1 MRISNSRGMSS
12 ETEKPDDLESYDF
25 SDSEPSEDGLPV
37 EDIELAYRQALE
49 ALDAAERQMGSVFV
63 EFAASD
69 TSSTIDEDRV
79 SDGLSIGAQL
89 AEDLQSTAER
99 SEASGQTVLVDGIRR
114 VSPTEVVE
122 AAIFVGGDVALTARR
137 LASLIG
143 QDVDNRVAVSLVDSL
158 NQTYSRENRPYE
170 IRLHEGG
177 YRLELREEFSDVST
191 RTFGLGPRDV
201 KLSPDVLE
209 ILAFVAWNQPV
220 DKETVESVDRPNAM
234 SLLRQL
240 LRLQLVE
247 LQRTGSRR
255 SDVSYVTSAKFLKL
269 FGLKSIADLPT
280 ADIFSF
286 K

>member
-1 MRISNSRGMSS
+1 MP
-12 ETEKPDDLESYDF
+12 EDDF
-25 SDSEPSEDGLPV
+25 AV

-63 EFAASD
+63 DFAEGNATNSG
-69 TSSTIDEDRV
+69 EEEQV
-79 SDGLSIGAQL
+79 AQGLSFGSQL
-89 AEDLQSTAER
+89 AEDLKSTAAEA
-99 SEASGQTVLVDGIRR
+99 EASSQAVLVDGVRR
-114 VSPTEVVE
+114 VSPREVIE
-122 AAIFVGGDVALTARR
+122 AAIFVGGSVALTARK

-143 QDVDNRVAVSLVDSL
+143 NDVDNRVAVSLVDSL
-158 NQTYSRENRPYE
+158 NQSYARENRPYE
-170 IRLHEGG
+170 IRLNEGG
-177 YRLELREEFSDVST
+177 YRLELREEFSDIST

-220 DKETVESVDRPNAM
+220 AKETLETVDRPNAM

-247 LQRTGSRR
+247 LQRTGGRR
-255 SDVSYVTSAKFLKL
+255 TDVSYVTTTKFLKL
-269 FGLKSIADLPT
+269 FGLKSIGDLPT
-280 ADIFSF
+280 ADVFSF

>member
-1 MRISNSRGMSS
+1 MMDGS
-12 ETEKPDDLESYDF
+12 EESDRLDELDVPNGDLPEEDF
-25 SDSEPSEDGLPV
+25 AV

-49 ALDAAERQMGSVFV
+49 ALDAAERQMGTVFV
-63 EFAASD
+63 DFAEAAPGPSSD
-69 TSSTIDEDRV
+69 DEQV
-79 SDGLSIGAQL
+79 AQGISIGAQL
-89 AEDLQSTAER
+89 AEDLKSTAAEA
-99 SEASGQTVLVDGIRR
+99 EASSQAVLVDGIRR
-114 VSPTEVVE
+114 VSPREVIE
-122 AAIFVGGDVALTARR
+122 AAVFVGGDVALTARK

-158 NQTYSRENRPYE
+158 NQSYSRENRPYE

-177 YRLELREEFSDVST
+177 YRLELREEFGDVST

-220 DKETVESVDRPNAM
+220 EKETVESVDRPNAM

-240 LRLQLVE
+240 LRLQLIE
-247 LQRTGSRR
+247 LQRTGNKRG
-255 SDVSYVTSAKFLKL
+255 DVSYVTSAKFLKL
-269 FGLKSIADLPT
+269 FGLKSIAELPT

>member
-1 MRISNSRGMSS
+1 MSV
-12 ETEKPDDLESYDF
+12 KDDDFDDLESLDAVEGESPEQDLAF
-25 SDSEPSEDGLPV
+25 

-63 EFAASD
+63 DFAEPVTAAPPD
-69 TSSTIDEDRV
+69 
-79 SDGLSIGAQL
+79 DGGVTNGISIGEQL
-89 AEDLQSTAER
+89 AEDLKSTAAAA
-99 SEASGQTVLVDGIRR
+99 EASSQTVLVDGIRR
-114 VSPTEVVE
+114 VTPREVIE
-122 AAIFVGGDVALTARR
+122 AAIFVGGDVALTARK

-143 QDVDNRVAVSLVDSL
+143 QDVDNRVAVSLVDAL
-158 NQTYSRENRPYE
+158 NQTYFRENRPYE

-177 YRLELREEFSDVST
+177 YRLELREEYSDVLS
-191 RTFGLGPRDV
+191 RTYGTGPRDV

-220 DKETVESVDRPNAM
+220 AKETVETIDRPNAM

-247 LQRTGSRR
+247 LQRTGDRR
-255 SDVSYVTSAKFLKL
+255 TDVSYVTTNKFLKL
-269 FGLKSIADLPT
+269 FGLKSIEELPT

>member
-1 MRISNSRGMSS
+1 MSS

>member
-1 MRISNSRGMSS
+1 MSDES
-12 ETEKPDDLESYDF
+12 ASFDDL
-25 SDSEPSEDGLPV
+25 DGLPLQDDDLSEDNFAI

-49 ALDAAERQMGSVFV
+49 ALDAAERQVGSVFV
-63 EFAASD
+63 DFAEGAQVGSN
-69 TSSTIDEDRV
+69 EDDQV
-79 SDGLSIGAQL
+79 AQGLSIGAQL
-89 AEDLQSTAER
+89 AEDLRSTAA
-99 SEASGQTVLVDGIRR
+99 EAAASSNTVLVDGVRR
-114 VSPTEVVE
+114 VSPREVVE
-122 AAIFVGGDVALTARR
+122 AAIFVGGNVALTARK

-143 QDVDNRVAVSLVDSL
+143 NDVDNRVAVSLVDSL
-158 NQTYSRENRPYE
+158 NQTYTRENRPYE

-177 YRLELREEFSDVST
+177 YRLELREEYSDIST

-220 DKETVESVDRPNAM
+220 AKETMETIDRANAM

-247 LQRTGSRR
+247 LQRTGGRR
-255 SDVSYVTSAKFLKL
+255 TDVSYVTTSKFLKL
-269 FGLKSIADLPT
+269 FGLKTIEDLPT
-280 ADIFSF
+280 ADIFSY

>member
-1 MRISNSRGMSS
+1 MSGM
-12 ETEKPDDLESYDF
+12 DDELDDFDGTDFGDAESP
-25 SDSEPSEDGLPV
+25 EPGLAV

-49 ALDAAERQMGSVFV
+49 ALDAAERQIGSVFV
-63 EFAASD
+63 DFAEPVTATPPD
-69 TSSTIDEDRV
+69 
-79 SDGLSIGAQL
+79 DGGVTNGISIGEQL
-89 AEDLQSTAER
+89 AEDLKSTAAAT
-99 SEASGQTVLVDGIRR
+99 EASSQTVLVDGIRR
-114 VSPTEVVE
+114 VTPREVIE
-122 AAIFVGGDVALTARR
+122 AAIFVGGDVALTARK

-158 NQTYSRENRPYE
+158 NQTYARENRPYE
-170 IRLHEGG
+170 IHLHEGG
-177 YRLELREEFSDVST
+177 YRLELREEYSDILS
-191 RTFGLGPRDV
+191 RTFGTGPRDV

-220 DKETVESVDRPNAM
+220 AKETIETVDRPNAM
-234 SLLRQL
+234 ALLRQL

-247 LQRTGSRR
+247 LQRTGDRR

-269 FGLKSIADLPT
+269 FGLRTIEDLPT

>member
-1 MRISNSRGMSS
+1 MTDG
-12 ETEKPDDLESYDF
+12 TEDADEPDELDLFDGES
-25 SDSEPSEDGLPV
+25 PEDDLPV

-63 EFAASD
+63 DFAETAAGPSSD
-69 TSSTIDEDRV
+69 EEQVAQGI
-79 SDGLSIGAQL
+79 SIGAQL
-89 AEDLQSTAER
+89 AEDLKATAA
-99 SEASGQTVLVDGIRR
+99 EADASSQTVLVDGIRR
-114 VSPTEVVE
+114 VSPREVIE
-122 AAIFVGGDVALTARR
+122 AAIFVGGNVALTARK

-158 NQTYSRENRPYE
+158 NQSYSRENRPYE
-170 IRLHEGG
+170 IRLNEGG
-177 YRLELREEFSDVST
+177 YRLELREEFGDVST

-220 DKETVESVDRPNAM
+220 EKETVETIDRPNAAALM
-234 SLLRQL
+234 RQL

-269 FGLKSIADLPT
+269 FGLKSISELPT
-280 ADIFSF
+280 ADILSF

>member
-1 MRISNSRGMSS
+1 MMDGS
-12 ETEKPDDLESYDF
+12 EESDRLDELDVPNGDLPEEDF
-25 SDSEPSEDGLPV
+25 AV

-49 ALDAAERQMGSVFV
+49 ALDAAERQMGTVFV
-63 EFAASD
+63 DFAEAAPGPSSD
-69 TSSTIDEDRV
+69 DEQV
-79 SDGLSIGAQL
+79 AQGISIGAQL
-89 AEDLQSTAER
+89 AEDLKSTAAEA
-99 SEASGQTVLVDGIRR
+99 EASSQTVLVDGIRR
-114 VSPTEVVE
+114 VSPREVIE
-122 AAIFVGGDVALTARR
+122 AAVFVGGDVALTARK

-158 NQTYSRENRPYE
+158 NQSYSRENRPYE

-177 YRLELREEFSDVST
+177 YRLELREEFCDVST

-220 DKETVESVDRPNAM
+220 EKETVESVDRPNAM

-240 LRLQLVE
+240 LRLQLIE
-247 LQRTGSRR
+247 LQRTGNKRG
-255 SDVSYVTSAKFLKL
+255 DVSYVTSAKFLKL
-269 FGLKSIADLPT
+269 FGLKSIAELPT

>member
-1 MRISNSRGMSS
+1 MPHEN
-12 ETEKPDDLESYDF
+12 
-25 SDSEPSEDGLPV
+25 DGLDPNSGDFPEEDFAV

-49 ALDAAERQMGSVFV
+49 ALDAAERQMGTVFV
-63 EFAASD
+63 DFAEAPAAPSA
-69 TSSTIDEDRV
+69 DEAPFAQ
-79 SDGLSIGAQL
+79 GLSIGAQL
-89 AEDLQSTAER
+89 AEDLKTTAAQTE
-99 SEASGQTVLVDGIRR
+99 SSSQTVLVDGIRR
-114 VSPTEVVE
+114 VSPREVIE

-137 LASLIG
+137 LASLIS
-143 QDVDNRVAVSLVDSL
+143 QDADNRVAVTLVDSL
-158 NQTYSRENRPYE
+158 NQSYARENRPYE

-177 YRLELREEFSDVST
+177 YKLELREEFSDIST

-209 ILAFVAWNQPV
+209 ILAFIAWNQPV
-220 DKETVESVDRPNAM
+220 EKETVETIDRPNAM
-234 SLLRQL
+234 ALLRQL

-247 LQRTGSRR
+247 LQRTGSKR
-255 SDVSYVTSAKFLKL
+255 SDVSYVTSARFLKL